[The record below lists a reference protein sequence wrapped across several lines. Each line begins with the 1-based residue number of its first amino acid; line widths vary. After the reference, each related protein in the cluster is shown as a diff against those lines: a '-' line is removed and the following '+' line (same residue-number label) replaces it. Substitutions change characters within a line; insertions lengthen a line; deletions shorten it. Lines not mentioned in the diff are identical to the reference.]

1 MDTKL
6 MLSPAQ
12 AIPRSPGADNGTI
25 KRLLVLL
32 PDEDIDEASLANVLW
47 TMAARNGAGIHVVAA
62 IQDWASEP
70 QAQLRLGLLTA
81 LLRESGLETETEIV
95 QDAELLRVAVERRRP
110 GDIVICP
117 AGTPTPD
124 GRASLIPALHP
135 LTMVFSPLAPPVP
148 PVELRSMLCR
158 DLGLNADDLRFVAEL
173 IAVKPEETAW
183 EASIEKVL
191 NSFALS
197 MLVPA
202 RLYASVSA
210 YVDRTRLTVSGRG
223 QRLVY

>member
-62 IQDWASEP
+62 IRDWASEP

-95 QDAELLRVAVERRRP
+95 HDAELLRVAVERRRP

-135 LTMVFSPLAPPVP
+135 LSMVFSPLGQPVRELP
-148 PVELRSMLCR
+148 GIVRPRARRGLREWTTWLLPLAIVIGSLFLEVAFVRVAGDMANWARQLVIAAYTAVEL
-158 DLGLNADDLRFVAEL
+158 
-173 IAVKPEETAW
+173 
-183 EASIEKVL
+183 ASIVWL
-191 NSFALS
+191 
-197 MLVPA
+197 A
-202 RLYASVSA
+202 RARPS
-210 YVDRTRLTVSGRG
+210 R
-223 QRLVY
+223 